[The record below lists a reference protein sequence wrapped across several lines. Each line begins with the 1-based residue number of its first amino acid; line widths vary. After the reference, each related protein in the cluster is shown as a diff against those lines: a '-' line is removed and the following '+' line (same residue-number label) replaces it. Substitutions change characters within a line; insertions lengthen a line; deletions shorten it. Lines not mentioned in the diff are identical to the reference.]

1 MTHALH
7 ACLQVSVQS
16 LVDTDPVCLKLF
28 FLLSMLPGGVTE
40 DELTQY
46 WQRIDQSP
54 WQSVII

>member
-1 MTHALH
+1 MMHALH

-46 WQRIDQSP
+46 WQAID
-54 WQSVII
+54 